1 MNELV
6 ETPGVNAI
14 VDARHMPPA
23 TPMEM
28 IAHAVANGA
37 DISTVEKLIAL
48 QERMEATEARK
59 AYDAAMTAFKANPPE
74 VMKNRHVCFE
84 TQKGKTEYKHAT
96 LDNVCN
102 VIGPA
107 LASNGIS
114 HRWETENLD
123 QGIIRVT
130 CILTHAMGHMTRTP
144 LQSTPDTSGS
154 KNHVQ
159 ALGSTVTYL
168 QRYTLLAAAGIAVQ
182 GQDDDGAQ
190 GEKDHPITAD
200 QVMQLQDGLSETG
213 GDIAAFCKHMRVD
226 ALAEITMSGFGRAS
240 AAIDAK
246 RKKMGGA
253 K

>member
-1 MNELV
+1 MPEL
-6 ETPGVNAI
+6 TIIPDNAGA
-14 VDARHMPPA
+14 VAPM

-28 IAHAVANGA
+28 ISRAVANGA

-59 AYDAAMTAFKANPPE
+59 AYDAAMTEFKANPPN
-74 VMKNRHVCFE
+74 VMKNRHVSFE
-84 TQKGKTEYKHAT
+84 TQKGKTEYNHAT
-96 LDNVCN
+96 LDNVCDI
-102 VIGPA
+102 IGPA
-107 LASNGIS
+107 LAEHGIS

-123 QGIIRVT
+123 QGIIKVT

-144 LQSTPDTSGS
+144 LQSTPDASGG
-154 KNHVQ
+154 KNHIQ

-190 GEKDHPITAD
+190 GQKDHPITMD
-200 QVMQLQDGLSETG
+200 QVTQLQDGLAETG
-213 GDIAAFCKHMRVD
+213 ADIAAFCKYMRVN

-246 RKKMGGA
+246 RKKLGDA